1 LAGVYLM
8 VSGLIS
14 GYYENKWI
22 YDKYTLR
29 IKSHPGLIRF
39 FGQEKL
45 DRIALYFEHNFGA
58 LAGNFALG
66 FFLGSTSAIGFT
78 LGLPLDIRH
87 ITFASGNFGLAFAG
101 LHSHISTDLWINS
114 IIGISCIGI
123 MNVLVSFG
131 LSIAFALKSRNA
143 KFNEVK
149 SLLGNLSWQFFHHGT
164 AFFFPVKE
172 PAASNDELPEAFIN
186 R

>member
-1 LAGVYLM
+1 
-8 VSGLIS
+8 
-14 GYYENKWI
+14 
-22 YDKYTLR
+22 
-29 IKSHPGLIRF
+29 
-39 FGQEKL
+39 
-45 DRIALYFEHNFGA
+45 
-58 LAGNFALG
+58 
-66 FFLGSTSAIGFT
+66 
-78 LGLPLDIRH
+78 LDIRH

-114 IIGISCIGI
+114 IIGISCIGL

-143 KFNEVK
+143 KFTEVK

-164 AFFFPVKE
+164 AFFFPVKDSGT
-172 PAASNDELPEAFIN
+172 SNEELPEPFVN